1 MCRDET
7 SRTASISL
15 VESCPPKNRNKRAVT
30 EKEIIEYSKNYIYLL
45 KNMQGKGYSMRR
57 RRNKRSKDGRRIDE
71 PAPQPSSPQSSSR
84 SASSFSMP
92 KHEINILYT
101 EKTCERWRC
110 GADKGEIE
118 TKIKGGQSREDGNVN
133 GTSAAARR
141 TLSLKY
147 P

>member
-101 EKTCERWRC
+101 EKTVKDGGAGRTKAKLRRRSKAGNQER
-110 GADKGEIE
+110 KE
-118 TKIKGGQSREDGNVN
+118 TLMEPEQQRAVH
-133 GTSAAARR
+133 
-141 TLSLKY
+141 
-147 P
+147 